1 MRVGLYPGSFD
12 PVTYGHVDIVR
23 RAAHLVD
30 KLVIAIGT
38 HHEKHPLF
46 AASERVKLAAQVL
59 EPVAKEV
66 GLKLEV
72 TTYDT
77 LTVAAARDALATV
90 VIRGLRDSG
99 DFDYEM
105 QMAGMNQALAP
116 EIETVFLLASSP
128 DLRHIA
134 ASLVRQIAAM
144 GGDVT
149 AFVPPV
155 VVAALKKK
163 FGGLEARFNPVQGG
177 FMRIEVT
184 GLVRREPRARFHGDA
199 GAGQRRRSYE
209 PREPQREGAS
219 DLQGEIRHV
228 GTGAFVVEVQAR
240 AGAPNGADRFYNL
253 VKNGFYDGARFFRV
267 LPGFVVQFGI
277 PGDPEVGP
285 RLAHRAVPRRSR
297 RSEQLRQATSPSPP
311 PVPTPAPPRSSSI
324 WRTTP
329 AWTRYG
335 VRALWTGRRGN
346 GNRGPA
352 FPRRHGEGAPRGRGP
367 EQGRIQTQGN
377 AYLEREFPKLD
388 YIQRA
393 SIEPNTTG

>member
-38 HHEKHPLF
+38 HHDKHPLF
-46 AASERVKLAAQVL
+46 SAHERVKLAAQVL
-59 EPVAKEV
+59 EPVAQEV

-116 EIETVFLLASSP
+116 EIETVFLASSP
-128 DLRHIA
+128 DSRHIA

-155 VVAALKKK
+155 VAAALKKK
-163 FGGLEARFNPVQGG
+163 F
-177 FMRIEVT
+177 
-184 GLVRREPRARFHGDA
+184 A
-199 GAGQRRRSYE
+199 G
-209 PREPQREGAS
+209 
-219 DLQGEIRHV
+219 
-228 GTGAFVVEVQAR
+228 
-240 AGAPNGADRFYNL
+240 
-253 VKNGFYDGARFFRV
+253 
-267 LPGFVVQFGI
+267 
-277 PGDPEVGP
+277 
-285 RLAHRAVPRRSR
+285 
-297 RSEQLRQATSPSPP
+297 
-311 PVPTPAPPRSSSI
+311 
-324 WRTTP
+324 
-329 AWTRYG
+329 
-335 VRALWTGRRGN
+335 
-346 GNRGPA
+346 
-352 FPRRHGEGAPRGRGP
+352 
-367 EQGRIQTQGN
+367 
-377 AYLEREFPKLD
+377 
-388 YIQRA
+388 
-393 SIEPNTTG
+393 